1 MKLKIIEENEVK
13 NHKKLKEMNQKS
25 VEGTASMHQQFNQN
39 QETVLENR
47 I

>member
-1 MKLKIIEENEVK
+1 MKLKIVEENEVK

-25 VEGTASMHQQFNQN
+25 VEGTVKHASA
-39 QETVLENR
+39 

>member
-13 NHKKLKEMNQKS
+13 NNKKLKEMNQKS
-25 VEGTASMHQQFNQN
+25 VEGTEKHASA
-39 QETVLENR
+39 

>member
-13 NHKKLKEMNQKS
+13 NNKKLKEMNQKS
-25 VEGTASMHQQFNQN
+25 VEGTAKYSSA
-39 QETVLENR
+39 